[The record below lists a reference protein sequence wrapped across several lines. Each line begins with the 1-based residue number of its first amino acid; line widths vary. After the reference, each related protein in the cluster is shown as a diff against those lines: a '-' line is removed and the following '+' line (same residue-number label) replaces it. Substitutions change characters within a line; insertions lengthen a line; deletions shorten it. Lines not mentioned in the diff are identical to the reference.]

1 MSQSVS
7 RFASFLVRVR
17 IELRKGGHEPCS
29 FRNQQQI
36 QCILELT
43 LSGGD
48 ALHLKSQKRVSSHTL
63 RQHCSENKIQTSI
76 FHACGTLQIWY
87 KIRGLKSKSGLL
99 TTDLVGGGGETFFFI

>member
-17 IELRKGGHEPCS
+17 IELRKGGHDPCS

-48 ALHLKSQKRVSSHTL
+48 SLHLKSQKRVSSHTL

-76 FHACGTLQIWY
+76 FHAYGTLQIWY

-99 TTDLVGGGGETFFFI
+99 TTELVGGGVETFFFI